1 MGFLK
6 NLRAIFYP
14 SVRGEALIEHEV
26 DMFHVYL
33 KRYPDRD
40 KHAWLAMCLKLRYSS
55 LDEKLCYIETWQFS
69 VLSIKDAPVA
79 LGIYLI
85 YKEGPQS
92 AIPYSEMYLK
102 MISPVWEL
110 VNQKIFVDAWKK
122 QNPWTFEHQP
132 WLIDVLKR
140 AEEVGLK
147 TMGEMGGMI

>member
-1 MGFLK
+1 MGFFK
-6 NLRAIFYP
+6 NLRAVFDP
-14 SVRGEALIEHEV
+14 SVRADALIETQMYIFRKHMNAYP
-26 DMFHVYL
+26 DMDKHTWLVMTL
-33 KRYPDRD
+33 KTRYPNLNGR
-40 KHAWLAMCLKLRYSS
+40 LY
-55 LDEKLCYIETWQFS
+55 YTETWQLS
-69 VLSIKDAPVA
+69 MLSIEDAPFA

-110 VNQKIFVDAWKK
+110 VNQKKFVDAWKK